1 MTAIGIGLLIPFSIA
16 VAAVFS
22 GIELSPTI
30 PSDHPTVHPLVL
42 AWIVLR
48 LMQAFVFER
57 FNKDEVSAK
66 RSGTRD
72 SRNER
77 LWNGALAIGSLGV
90 IASGRCRLLAEFERH
105 LIGATSEGRTSRKA
119 AGVDPA
125 TGLVC
130 SVSCPRQM
138 RRSLEGSVLTR
149 AGRIVVA
156 GPNRRARPGRLRFL
170 SETNR
175 GGPNGMISRRT

>member
-1 MTAIGIGLLIPFSIA
+1 
-16 VAAVFS
+16 
-22 GIELSPTI
+22 
-30 PSDHPTVHPLVL
+30 
-42 AWIVLR
+42 
-48 LMQAFVFER
+48 MQAFVFER

-138 RRSLEGSVLTR
+138 RRSLEGSVLTGG
-149 AGRIVVA
+149 GRIVD
-156 GPNRRARPGRLRFL
+156 GGTKRRARLGRLLFL
-170 SETNR
+170 YER
-175 GGPNGMISRRT
+175 KGGVRNGMTSRRT